1 MSKMW
6 VLGQTNQREGVKCPP
21 PSLFRVKEVRI
32 SNSYCLKIW
41 QKILMVFLV
50 KVRLYMPS
58 SSKDWWLMWNYPFFA
73 YYNLKFTYIHNL
85 LTNSM
90 KCGSKDAECHL
101 VAGPKTNK
109 TEAMFSIKPE
119 HFNNF
124 FQGEVSLDRL
134 LA

>member
-1 MSKMW
+1 
-6 VLGQTNQREGVKCPP
+6 
-21 PSLFRVKEVRI
+21 
-32 SNSYCLKIW
+32 
-41 QKILMVFLV
+41 
-50 KVRLYMPS
+50 
-58 SSKDWWLMWNYPFFA
+58 
-73 YYNLKFTYIHNL
+73 
-85 LTNSM
+85 M

-119 HFNNF
+119 LFNNF